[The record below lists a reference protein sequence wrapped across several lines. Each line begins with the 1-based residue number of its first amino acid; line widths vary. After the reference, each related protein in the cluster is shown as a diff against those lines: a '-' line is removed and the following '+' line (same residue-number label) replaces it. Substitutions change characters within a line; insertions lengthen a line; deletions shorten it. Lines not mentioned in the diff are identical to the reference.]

1 MAKTNPLFVDSTK
14 MRGDRIGTQVEL
26 QNIILHDGEKLFIT
40 VLGQQGQPMNT
51 ELEPTDDKSYG
62 GRVLLKHLES
72 ISYQFIIE
80 SNEARIF
87 QSVIK
92 QARAEHALVDKWEP
106 VMEEV
111 VSLSDMKREELSA
124 SPAATPASSDRK
136 WISDAARTGQSLL
149 EKWDL

>member
-1 MAKTNPLFVDSTK
+1 MSKTNPLFVDSTK
-14 MRGDRIGTQVEL
+14 MRGDRIGTQVEV

-51 ELEPTDDKSYG
+51 ELEPMDETSYG
-62 GRVLLKHLES
+62 GRVLLKHLEG
-72 ISYQFIIE
+72 ISYQFVIE
-80 SNEARIF
+80 AGEARLF
-87 QSVIK
+87 HSTIK

-111 VSLSDMKREELSA
+111 VSLMDLKREEIAA
-124 SPAATPASSDRK
+124 SPAASAPSSDRK